1 MNSKSKA
8 LLISTCAP
16 IALLSYYYWLSK
28 RKREVSSDVNVSDI
42 LKVIARESVSW
53 TIKNQ
58 ARLRHKSSKTTA
70 STMEEVNVKSQEES
84 QEQNSAPHSPSLEAG
99 VDQNGATFSDNSSE
113 VSSDSGKGGS
123 EIANLNSSENAAVE
137 PYTLYEFELSQPLVG
152 FLIGKYGCNVHEI
165 RDKCGA
171 SVIVRKHPC
180 NHRMKLITVEG
191 TQRQIEEAMVMIR
204 KRFPPKRFPEVK
216 LERVDYLSSHLIN
229 MGLQPAPIIVPSTYQ
244 LHLPA
249 SVMFDA
255 YVSAVV
261 SGGQFFLQQPTH
273 PTYSSLKTLDH
284 LMHVCYAD
292 LTCPGLPR
300 PLDTGMVCVAPAQGG
315 WFRSQVMSHEN
326 DSENVTIKFLD
337 YGGYA
342 DLPVE
347 SLRQIRMDFVC
358 YPFQAAECYLANII
372 PVDPN
377 GSEEWSTE
385 SAIALEE
392 LCSGN
397 VLQAEALGCTV
408 EGVSVVNIYRVNED
422 MTLLNINEEM
432 VRRGYAKW
440 IESPEEKEVYL
451 DEDVRQEE
459 PTTTLKTKR
468 DDVAVGSKK
477 KNKKGKGRKKDGFD
491 GVEDTVRKLKDL
503 SV

>member
-16 IALLSYYYWLSK
+16 IALLSYYYWLAK
-28 RKREVSSDVNVSDI
+28 QKREVSTDVNVSDI
-42 LKVIARESVSW
+42 LKVIAKESVSW
-53 TIKNQ
+53 TKISQ
-58 ARLRHKSSKTTA
+58 TRVRHRSTKSA
-70 STMEEVNVKSQEES
+70 MEENNIQQSQDDL
-84 QEQNSAPHSPSLEAG
+84 EQIPAFHSLEAG
-99 VDQNGATFSDNSSE
+99 CDQNGATFSDSSSE

-123 EIANLNSSENAAVE
+123 EIANLNSLDNAAVQ

-152 FLIGKYGCNVHEI
+152 LLIGKHGCNVHEI

-191 TQRQIEEAMVMIR
+191 SQQQIDEALVMIR

-229 MGLQPAPIIVPSTYQ
+229 LGLQPAPIIVPSTYQ

-273 PTYSSLKTLDH
+273 PTYSSLKTLDQ
-284 LMHVCYAD
+284 LMTVCYSD

-342 DLPVE
+342 ELPVE

-440 IESPEEKEVYL
+440 IETPEGTGPLLE
-451 DEDVRQEE
+451 EDARKNKSEIALKPKQEE
-459 PTTTLKTKR
+459 NI
-468 DDVAVGSKK
+468 VGGKK
-477 KNKKGKGRKKDGFD
+477 KSKKGKSRKKERFD
-491 GVEDTVRKLKDL
+491 SIEDAARKLKDMSL
-503 SV
+503 